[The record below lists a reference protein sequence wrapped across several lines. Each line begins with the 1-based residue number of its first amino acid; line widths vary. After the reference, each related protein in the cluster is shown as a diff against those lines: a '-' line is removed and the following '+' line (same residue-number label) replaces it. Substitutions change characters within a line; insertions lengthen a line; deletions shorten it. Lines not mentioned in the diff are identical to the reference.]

1 MSAKPRPTRPPAILH
16 ADRKAKKKNTGGSD
30 SRVRELEEEVKN
42 LQLRADKI
50 ETILFKF
57 TEALYFDGYHP

>member
-1 MSAKPRPTRPPAILH
+1 MSAKHRPTRLPAILQ
-16 ADRKAKKKNTGGSD
+16 ADRKEKKKNTGGSD